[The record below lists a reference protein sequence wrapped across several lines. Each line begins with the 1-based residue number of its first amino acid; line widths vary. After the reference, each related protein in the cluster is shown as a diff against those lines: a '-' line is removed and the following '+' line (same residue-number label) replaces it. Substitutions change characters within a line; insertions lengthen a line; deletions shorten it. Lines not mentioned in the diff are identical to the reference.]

1 MENIIDKL
9 KSKDRVQQQL
19 VLYYLFEYGKQ
30 TLANRYEVSNI
41 KDQIKENNKGKN
53 PIFSTEYVFETID
66 MASELS
72 KLSVQD
78 LSNYIYN
85 NVKEH
90 KREERGR

>member
-30 TLANRYEVSNI
+30 TLADRYEVSNI

-53 PIFSTEYVFETID
+53 PIFSTEYVLETID
-66 MASELS
+66 LASELS

-90 KREERGR
+90 KKEERGR

>member
-1 MENIIDKL
+1 MDKIIDKL

-30 TLANRYEVSNI
+30 TLADKYEVSNI
-41 KDQIKENNKGKN
+41 KDQIKENNKGKH
-53 PIFSTEYVFETID
+53 PIFSIEYIFETID

-72 KLSVQD
+72 KLSVHD

-85 NVKEH
+85 NVKDH
-90 KREERGR
+90 KKEERGR